1 MYFVLRKKCLN
12 YKRENSD
19 LSQKMILNK
28 FILLTLLVL
37 SSLTGWSQVTDLLK
51 SRIELALISYYNAQG
66 SIISDLPI
74 YKNKA
79 FSFGFSIFINQR
91 GKIDSITF
99 TNKSKTLDSLISF
112 GNIEKRIR
120 TQEDLFLGHKNSIMV
135 GIALVRNHEDTKIE
149 NLYDNIVKG
158 SNPALV
164 DFDNSFYKMLP
175 FIPDKD
181 PRKIYLLP
189 AFSLV
194 QVRGKP

>member
-1 MYFVLRKKCLN
+1 M
-12 YKRENSD
+12 
-19 LSQKMILNK
+19 
-28 FILLTLLVL
+28 
-37 SSLTGWSQVTDLLK
+37 
-51 SRIELALISYYNAQG
+51 
-66 SIISDLPI
+66 
-74 YKNKA
+74 
-79 FSFGFSIFINQR
+79 
-91 GKIDSITF
+91 
-99 TNKSKTLDSLISF
+99 
-112 GNIEKRIR
+112 
-120 TQEDLFLGHKNSIMV
+120 FLGHENSIMV
-135 GIALVRNHEDTKIE
+135 GIALVRNHEDRKIE